1 MSESKSANNQ
11 SVTEGRARVKQ
22 LKVAGIAAQ
31 YQKDWFKSTQKKLA
45 AGEPF
50 CLANADAPHEI
61 FLAMDDIPVVMT
73 QWWSAIISAKQLS
86 TYYFDKM
93 NEAGYQ
99 RNLCRYCSL
108 PLACAMDHNPERA
121 PWGGLPNPTILLAQ
135 LSCDIQVKVF
145 ERMARE
151 YNCKFFPMEYPAPAP
166 NYPRWWEKLEAGWEE
181 VIGSKALDLRVEEL
195 KALIRY
201 LETTT
206 GRTFNYKQFI
216 EIMEL
221 ENEQEE
227 YLKKIR
233 DLLAVT
239 RPSPVGLPDQLAAT
253 MNLQWHRG
261 TQWGVDNARLFY
273 EEVKE
278 KIDKGEAVCKD
289 EQVRLMWI
297 GRGLWH
303 NTGFYR
309 YFEEKYG
316 AVFTNSMYLSI
327 AGDGYIRKY
336 QNDPL
341 RALASRHLY
350 MGYCLRDPEWQ
361 LNEGKRF
368 GVHGAVM
375 IVASNCIDSVGN
387 MFITMVLE
395 EAGIPV
401 LPIYADVVDAREWDD
416 EGIKTAV
423 SQFIE
428 KRCLPKAAG
437 R

>member
-1 MSESKSANNQ
+1 MSESKNVNDQIKTGAPGN
-11 SVTEGRARVKQ
+11 VKQ
-22 LKVAGIAAQ
+22 LKVATISAK
-31 YQKDWFKSTQKKLA
+31 YQKDWFKSTQERLA
-45 AGEPF
+45 VGEPF

-73 QWWSAIISAKQLS
+73 QWWSAIISAKQMS
-86 TYYFDKM
+86 AYYFDGM
-93 NEAGYQ
+93 NEKGYQ
-99 RNLCRYCSL
+99 KNLCRYCAL

-121 PWGGLPNPTILLAQ
+121 PWGGLPNPTVLLAQ
-135 LSCDIQVKVF
+135 LSCDIQTKIF
-145 ERMARE
+145 ERLARE

-166 NYPRWWEKLEAGWEE
+166 SYPRWWETLETRWEE
-181 VIGSKALDLRVEEL
+181 IVGTQALDLRVEEL

-201 LETTT
+201 LEITT
-206 GRTFNYKQFI
+206 GRAFNHKKFV

-221 ENEQEE
+221 ENQQEE
-227 YLKKIR
+227 YFKKIR
-233 DLLAVT
+233 NLLSMT

-261 TQWGVDNARLFY
+261 TRWGVDHARMFY

-278 KIDKGEAVCKD
+278 KVDKGDAVCKD
-289 EQVRLMWI
+289 EKVRLMWI

-309 YFEEKYG
+309 YFEERYG

-327 AGDGYIRKY
+327 AADGYIREY
-336 QNDPL
+336 RGDPL

-350 MGYCLRDPEWQ
+350 MGYWLRDPAWQ
-361 LNEGKRF
+361 LNEAKRF

-387 MFITMVLE
+387 MFIKMALE
-395 EAGIPV
+395 KAGVPV

-416 EGIKTAV
+416 EGIKIQV

-428 KRCLPKAAG
+428 ERCAA

>member
-1 MSESKSANNQ
+1 MSASNTVDNQ
-11 SVTEGRARVKQ
+11 PGTENRTKVKQ

-121 PWGGLPNPTILLAQ
+121 PWGGLPNPTILLSQ

-151 YNCKFFPMEYPAPAP
+151 YNCKFFSMEYPAPVP
-166 NYPRWWEKLEAGWEE
+166 NYPRWWERLETGWEE
-181 VIGSKALDLRVEEL
+181 VIGATALDLRVEEL

-206 GRTFNYKQFI
+206 GRVFNYKHFMK
-216 EIMEL
+216 IMEL
-221 ENEQEE
+221 ENQQEE

-261 TQWGVDNARLFY
+261 TQWGLDHTRLFY
-273 EEVKE
+273 EEVRE
-278 KIDKGEAVCKD
+278 KIDKGEAVCKN
-289 EQVRLMWI
+289 EKIRLMWI

-336 QNDPL
+336 QSDPL

-387 MFITMVLE
+387 MFIKMVLE

-401 LPIYADVVDAREWDD
+401 LPIYADIVDAREWDD

-428 KRCLPKAAG
+428 KRCLPKIG
-437 R
+437 Q

>member
-1 MSESKSANNQ
+1 MSESTTVNDQPKANAH
-11 SVTEGRARVKQ
+11 GHIKQ
-22 LKVAGIAAQ
+22 LKVAAISAK
-31 YQKDWFKSTQKKLA
+31 YQKDWFKSTQVRLA

-73 QWWSAIISAKQLS
+73 QWWSAIISAKQMS
-86 TYYFDKM
+86 SYYFDQM
-93 NEAGYQ
+93 NEKGYQ
-99 RNLCRYCSL
+99 RSLCRYCSL

-121 PWGGLPNPTILLAQ
+121 PWGGLPNPTVLLAQ
-135 LSCDIQVKVF
+135 LSCDIQVKIF

-166 NYPRWWEKLEAGWEE
+166 SYPRWWETLETRWEE
-181 VIGSKALDLRVEEL
+181 ITGTKALDLRVEEL

-201 LETTT
+201 LEIAT
-206 GRTFNYKQFI
+206 GRVFNYKKFV

-233 DLLAVT
+233 NLLSVT

-261 TQWGVDNARLFY
+261 TQWGVDHAKMFY

-289 EQVRLMWI
+289 EKIRLMWI

-303 NTGFYR
+303 NTAFYR

-327 AGDGYIRKY
+327 AADGYIRDY
-336 QNDPL
+336 GDNPL

-350 MGYCLRDPEWQ
+350 MGYWLRDPEWQ
-361 LNEGKRF
+361 LNEAKRF

-387 MFITMVLE
+387 MFIKLVLE
-395 EAGIPV
+395 KAGVPV

-416 EGIKTAV
+416 EGIQSQV

-428 KRCLPKAAG
+428 ERCRA

>member
-1 MSESKSANNQ
+1 MSGSKNAGNQ
-11 SVTEGRARVKQ
+11 SGMDGRAKVKQ

-166 NYPRWWEKLEAGWEE
+166 NYPRWWEKLETNWEE
-181 VIGSKALDLRVEEL
+181 VIGAKALDLRVEEL

-206 GRTFNYKQFI
+206 GRVFNHKQFI
-216 EIMEL
+216 EIMKL

-233 DLLAVT
+233 DLLAIT

-261 TQWGVDNARLFY
+261 TQWGVDHARMFY

-278 KIDKGEAVCKD
+278 KINNGEVVCKD
-289 EQVRLMWI
+289 EKVRLMWI

-309 YFEEKYG
+309 YFEEKYA

-327 AGDGYIRKY
+327 AGDGYIRDFKS
-336 QNDPL
+336 NPL

-361 LNEGKRF
+361 LNEAKRF

-387 MFITMVLE
+387 IFITKVLE
-395 EAGIPV
+395 NAGVPV

-428 KRCLPKAAG
+428 KRCLPLTG

>member
-1 MSESKSANNQ
+1 MSESKTVNDQPKTGAPGN
-11 SVTEGRARVKQ
+11 VKQ
-22 LKVAGIAAQ
+22 LKVAAISAQ

-73 QWWSAIISAKQLS
+73 QWWSAIISAKQMS
-86 TYYFDKM
+86 THYFDQM
-93 NEAGYQ
+93 NEKGYQ
-99 RNLCRYCSL
+99 KSLCRYCSL

-121 PWGGLPNPTILLAQ
+121 PWGGLPNPTVLLAQ
-135 LSCDIQVKVF
+135 LSCDIQMKIF

-151 YNCKFFPMEYPAPAP
+151 YSCKFFPMEYPAPAP
-166 NYPRWWEKLEAGWEE
+166 SYPRWWETVETRWEE
-181 VIGSKALDLRVEEL
+181 IVGAKALDLRVEEL
-195 KALIRY
+195 KALVRY

-206 GRTFNYKQFI
+206 GRVLNYKKFL

-233 DLLAVT
+233 NLLSVT

-261 TQWGVDNARLFY
+261 TQWGVDHAKMFY

-278 KIDKGEAVCKD
+278 KIDKGEAVCKN
-289 EQVRLMWI
+289 EKIRLMWI

-303 NTGFYR
+303 NTSFYR

-327 AGDGYIRKY
+327 AADGYIRDY
-336 QNDPL
+336 RDNPL

-361 LNEGKRF
+361 LNEAKRF

-387 MFITMVLE
+387 MFIKLVLE
-395 EAGIPV
+395 KAGIPV

-416 EGIKTAV
+416 EGIQNQV

-428 KRCLPKAAG
+428 ERCMG